1 MIASTCPNSLD
12 RAGDH
17 RVDVGLALDV
27 AHHTEVLDTERVEL
41 RAGVGQQ
48 VLLPFRDHHARAA
61 LAEMQ
66 CHSFA
71 HAASG
76 SGDDH
81 NSVADGVHRERIRHA
96 ANITAAVR
104 SRPMNLDGRT
114 IVVTGGGSG
123 IGRATANR
131 CAREGARVAVVDRAA
146 DNAQA
151 VAREIGDAARAYAC
165 DVGDEASV
173 ATTIATI
180 GNDLGR
186 VAGVVTAAGIFGG
199 GDMRPAHEVAVDEF
213 LNVLRVNLVG
223 TFIVAKYAL
232 PMLIDGG
239 GAIVTIASTAA
250 IRGHGYGSG
259 YTASKGGVD
268 ALTRLL
274 AVQYGPHGVR
284 ANCICPGGVDTPMT
298 GGVFASEESQA
309 RAKQR
314 VPLGRYAQP
323 SDIGDVAVFLL
334 SEDARYLTGQTL
346 PVEGGATIA

>member
-1 MIASTCPNSLD
+1 MKLEDA
-12 RAGDH
+12 
-17 RVDVGLALDV
+17 
-27 AHHTEVLDTERVEL
+27 
-41 RAGVGQQ
+41 
-48 VLLPFRDHHARAA
+48 
-61 LAEMQ
+61 
-66 CHSFA
+66 
-71 HAASG
+71 
-76 SGDDH
+76 
-81 NSVADGVHRERIRHA
+81 
-96 ANITAAVR
+96 
-104 SRPMNLDGRT
+104 T

-146 DNAQA
+146 DNARA
-151 VAREIGDAARAYAC
+151 VAEEIGAAARAYPC

-173 ATTIATI
+173 AAAMDAIAK
-180 GNDLGR
+180 DLGR
-186 VAGVVTAAGIFGG
+186 VSGVVTAAGIFGG
-199 GDMRPAHEVAVDEF
+199 GDMRPAHEVEVEEF

-223 TFIVAKYAL
+223 TFMIVKYAL

-250 IRGHGYGSG
+250 IRGHGFGAG

-298 GGVFASEESQA
+298 GGTFATEDARA
-309 RAKQR
+309 RAKRR
-314 VPLGRYAQP
+314 VPIGRYAQP
-323 SDIGDVAVFLL
+323 ADIGDVAVFLL

-346 PVEGGATIA
+346 PVEGGATIT